1 MNIEDLNKTQLL
13 LLTLLVN
20 FVTSIATGVLTVSL
34 LDDTSPTITQ
44 TVNRIVEH
52 TVDTVTAPPVIVS
65 GTPKPTTSAPTDE
78 ERRTLAATA
87 ASARTVTVF
96 KASNTKV
103 ALATGTYLPKAR
115 AVVVASAAL
124 PSEIVVSFSDGTSAP
139 ASRSRAGSGLTVY
152 GFSDTATL
160 PAATSPTLV
169 SSANVKAGQTVL
181 ALLGDGSVSTGIVT
195 KVVAGSVSANIGTV
209 PAGASLLNLD
219 ANIVGI
225 SNGVGAFVPA
235 EAVTTLL
242 SAPAS

>member
-1 MNIEDLNKTQLL
+1 
-13 LLTLLVN
+13 
-20 FVTSIATGVLTVSL
+20 
-34 LDDTSPTITQ
+34 
-44 TVNRIVEH
+44 
-52 TVDTVTAPPVIVS
+52 
-65 GTPKPTTSAPTDE
+65 
-78 ERRTLAATA
+78 
-87 ASARTVTVF
+87 
-96 KASNTKV
+96 
-103 ALATGTYLPKAR
+103 
-115 AVVVASAAL
+115 AAL
-124 PSEIVVSFSDGTSAP
+124 PSEIVVSFSDGMSAP